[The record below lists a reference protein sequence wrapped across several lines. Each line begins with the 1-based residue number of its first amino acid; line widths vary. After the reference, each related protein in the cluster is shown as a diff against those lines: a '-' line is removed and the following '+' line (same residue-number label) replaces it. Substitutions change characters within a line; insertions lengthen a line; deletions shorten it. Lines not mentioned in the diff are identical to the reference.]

1 MFHLVQVAT
10 CMVVCH
16 FSLCMQHIT
25 FIGVTHSWPEHV
37 HKNCCW
43 YPSDIPYFILSMMQL
58 LKVCFCTRWHPCL
71 QLTINSLFM
80 TWDQGARNRQRIWI
94 TAVFKQVDPLIWGST
109 APLTAP
115 QRCCFSP
122 HHQIPWLMLMILL
135 SFTCSRPDSVSASY
149 SSIFSQIY
157 IQPWYSQPTS
167 PYTVSSSTSS
177 SLWNTG
183 NGIMAPGVRLLI
195 GQSRVSLEPRRV
207 HIHSYVGQST
217 FALTCVIIF
226 ACMANVVYCK
236 HEKMPSQI
244 SSKRPNLHRM
254 HHHLCISDNCSVSK
268 ISLVW
273 NRRLLRILP
282 RAQICAP
289 SILCSFVTT

>member
-1 MFHLVQVAT
+1 MYTKTAADILLISHILYFLWCNCLKSAFVPAGILVCSWRSILYLWLETKELGIAKESELQQFSSRLIHWSGVLQHLW
-10 CMVVCH
+10 
-16 FSLCMQHIT
+16 QH
-25 FIGVTHSWPEHV
+25 
-37 HKNCCW
+37 
-43 YPSDIPYFILSMMQL
+43 
-58 LKVCFCTRWHPCL
+58 LK
-71 QLTINSLFM
+71 
-80 TWDQGARNRQRIWI
+80 GA
-94 TAVFKQVDPLIWGST
+94 V
-109 APLTAP
+109 
-115 QRCCFSP
+115 SP
-122 HHQIPWLMLMILL
+122 HIIKSHGWCWWYYFHSPAHVLIVWVPPILPFFL
-135 SFTCSRPDSVSASY
+135 KSTY
-149 SSIFSQIY
+149 NHG
-157 IQPWYSQPTS
+157 YSQPTS

-226 ACMANVVYCK
+226 ACMANLVYCK